1 MSNDGNEETG
11 TEAGTGLIRFVLQM
25 IKCYIQFQILVAE
38 TGREISKKLT
48 SPLQAG
54 EDKMACITHTSS
66 HTQEHTHTHT
76 HTFPTT
82 HLLKISHKYELH
94 FILELISRL
103 NFIS

>member
-38 TGREISKKLT
+38 TGREISRKLT

-54 EDKMACITHTSS
+54 EDKMACLTLTYS
-66 HTQEHTHTHT
+66 HIHTHT

-82 HLLKISHKYELH
+82 HLPKISYKYEPH
-94 FILELISRL
+94 FILELISRM